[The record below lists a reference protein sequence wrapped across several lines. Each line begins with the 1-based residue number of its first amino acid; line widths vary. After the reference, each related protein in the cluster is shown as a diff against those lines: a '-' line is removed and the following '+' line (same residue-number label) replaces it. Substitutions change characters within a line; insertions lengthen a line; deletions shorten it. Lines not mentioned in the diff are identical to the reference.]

1 MENTVLLQNIFL
13 FRNLGR
19 LDLINVNKLVHAQR
33 YEKGAVIIREGQV
46 PDHMYIVKTGS
57 VYVYIEGAAGKK
69 EVLATLAHGDHFG
82 EMALIDSQP
91 RSANVEAAEDCECLY
106 ISTLTSNCTSTR
118 PSCGPCA
125 SACAPPT
132 TPLWSTACRPTCSWA
147 DAPPSPGS
155 LGFIWTAGMPLAAR
169 CVGGL
174 CSVGWR
180 VFYRYAARL

>member
-69 EVLATLAHGDHFG
+69 EVLATLAPGDHFG

-106 ISTLTSNCTSTR
+106 ISANEFRRLMDSDINLKLHFYEAFLRTLCQRLRSTNDAAVVYR
-118 PSCGPCA
+118 MQ
-125 SACAPPT
+125 
-132 TPLWSTACRPTCSWA
+132 A
-147 DAPPSPGS
+147 DMQ
-155 LGFIWTAGMPLAAR
+155 LG
-169 CVGGL
+169 
-174 CSVGWR
+174 
-180 VFYRYAARL
+180 